1 MSIKN
6 VEILEQLKTLTMLET
21 TELVKRIEE
30 TFNVDASTPKLIVP
44 VLPGKDDFITDEPLE
59 QTEFTVFL
67 QEVPADKKIA
77 ILKAVREILS
87 LDLKGAK
94 DFVDSAPQVVKYAIN
109 LQDAEEIKQKL
120 EAAGAKVSIY

>member
-6 VEILEQLKTLTMLET
+6 FEILEQLKALTMLET
-21 TELVKRIEE
+21 AELVKRIEE
-30 TFNVDASTPKLIVP
+30 TFNVDASAHKRIAPF
-44 VLPGKDDFITDEPLE
+44 LPIRDTFITDEALE
-59 QTEFTVFL
+59 ETEFTVVL

-94 DFVDSAPQVVKYAIN
+94 NFVDSAPQVVKFGIT
-109 LQDAEEIKQKL
+109 LQDAEEMKQKL
-120 EAAGAKVSIY
+120 EDAGAKVSMY